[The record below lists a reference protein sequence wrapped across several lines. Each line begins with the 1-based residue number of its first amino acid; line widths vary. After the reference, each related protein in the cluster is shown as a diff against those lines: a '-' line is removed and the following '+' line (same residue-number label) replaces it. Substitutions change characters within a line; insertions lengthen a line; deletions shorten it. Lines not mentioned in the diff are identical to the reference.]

1 MASAVALIPARA
13 GSERVPGKNLL
24 DLAGHPLVAYA
35 IAAAQQ
41 SGIFDAVIV
50 STNSDEIAEV
60 AARYGAEV
68 AERPAEFATSTSA
81 DIEWLADLLERLAA
95 AGREYDLFSIVRPTS
110 PFRSSGALRSAFDR
124 LLAVEDAHSIRA
136 VTKVREHPGKMWVV
150 EGQLIRPLL
159 EQGDGTPM
167 HSTPYQALP
176 EVWIQNSSLEI
187 AWSRVAREGGTI
199 AGERVVP
206 FFSDAASGFTID
218 YPEDVIRA
226 ELMLQRGEARLPAI
240 GEVQAA

>member
-1 MASAVALIPARA
+1 MPSAVALIPARA

-60 AARYGAEV
+60 AVRYGAEI

-81 DIEWLADLLERLAA
+81 DIEWLSDLLERLAA

-110 PFRSSGALRSAFDR
+110 PFRGADVLRTAFER
-124 LLAVEDAHSIRA
+124 LLVVEDADSIRA
-136 VTKVREHPGKMWVV
+136 VRKVREHPGKMWLA
-150 EGQLIRPLL
+150 EGRLIRPLL
-159 EQGDGTPM
+159 DQGEGTPM

-176 EVWIQNSSLEI
+176 EVWIQDSSLEI
-187 AWSRVAREGGTI
+187 AWSRVARDGGTI

-218 YPEDVIRA
+218 YPDDVRRA
-226 ELMLQRGEARLPAI
+226 ELMLERGEATLPAI
-240 GEVQAA
+240 AEVQVG